1 MAKPGEV
8 ADYIHEMCLHLAGM
22 AKNSNMHTLCYLL
35 QLSALEAADL
45 SGLPRPQK
53 TRRKQP
59 LRRLLS

>member
-1 MAKPGEV
+1 MAKSGEV

-45 SGLPRPQK
+45 AGRPRPVRTKSQK
-53 TRRKQP
+53 KF
-59 LRRLLS
+59 RLHS